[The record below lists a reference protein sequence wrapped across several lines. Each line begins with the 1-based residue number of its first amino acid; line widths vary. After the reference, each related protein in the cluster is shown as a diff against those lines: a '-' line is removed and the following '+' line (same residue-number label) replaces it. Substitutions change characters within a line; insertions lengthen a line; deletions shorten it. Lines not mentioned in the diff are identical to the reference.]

1 MFSTPPN
8 RPDSLNSC
16 FVATAERIGSGSPW
30 RVSSGGPRNAD
41 EPPESMVCGDLPG
54 FLPARAQERDS
65 RVLRES
71 LIAFPGFC
79 PEIREFPFSSQNVWK
94 FAIFAGIRRNS
105 RFSQFPDFP
114 AAPSWDPG
122 HGPSRFFL
130 FHLPGPFASTLSP
143 LVAGNESETVRKM
156 MPRETG
162 VEVATESLKAWFLGS
177 PRQRPLGVPSR
188 VAPALS
194 EK

>member
-30 RVSSGGPRNAD
+30 GVSSGGPRNAD
-41 EPPESMVCGDLPG
+41 EPPKNVLCGDLPG

-94 FAIFAGIRRNS
+94 IAIFAAIRRNS
-105 RFSQFPDFP
+105 RFSHFPEIL
-114 AAPSWDPG
+114 AAPSRSPG
-122 HGPSRFFL
+122 LGPSNNFFDPTKPARLPRFLHRLNQGTNRERGRATPPRGPAMKRRRNPGKHGFRGP
-130 FHLPGPFASTLSP
+130 HL
-143 LVAGNESETVRKM
+143 
-156 MPRETG
+156 
-162 VEVATESLKAWFLGS
+162 
-177 PRQRPLGVPSR
+177 
-188 VAPALS
+188 APPW
-194 EK
+194 